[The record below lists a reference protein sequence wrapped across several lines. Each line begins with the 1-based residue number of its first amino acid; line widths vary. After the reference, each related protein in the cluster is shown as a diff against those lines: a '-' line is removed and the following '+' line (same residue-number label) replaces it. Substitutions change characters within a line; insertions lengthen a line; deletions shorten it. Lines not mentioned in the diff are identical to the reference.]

1 LAIIQALAVFDLSLV
16 NRIALVFIEDSH
28 FFPTGLI
35 MNNLLS
41 FPSDFIWGA
50 ATAAYQIEG
59 AAFEDG
65 RTESIWD
72 RFSRI
77 PGKVHNADN
86 GDIACDHYHLWEND
100 IELMKTLG
108 LKGYRF
114 SVSWSRVLPEGKGKS
129 NPKGI
134 DFYSRLV
141 DKLLEN
147 NIEPFITLFHWDLP
161 MALQDAGGWL
171 NRRIADWFTE
181 YAIMMYKSLGDRV
194 RYWSTLN
201 EPNVFATCG
210 YLTGK
215 HAPGVRD
222 VSTYTQVI
230 HHLLLAHGD
239 AISAGRKYLPEA
251 RFGITMAIGMDYPAT
266 DTPEDNTAVDIAW
279 TTGPRTFLDPIFK
292 GSYPSLKND
301 AIPPFNP
308 VILDGDLERIHQ
320 SLDYLGI
327 NHYFSNWL
335 TLRNHIPQAVN
346 KDLPKTDRGW
356 IVYPDGLKDML
367 LKVTNEYGRM
377 PVYIMENGASYP
389 DTVSDDQM
397 VHDSLRVD
405 YYRSYIRALHEAIRK
420 GADVKGYFA
429 WSLLDNFEWGEGYSS
444 RFGIVYVDFKTQK
457 RTIKDSGKFYAKVI
471 RDNGC

>member
-1 LAIIQALAVFDLSLV
+1 
-16 NRIALVFIEDSH
+16 
-28 FFPTGLI
+28 
-35 MNNLLS
+35 MNNSLS

-65 RTESIWD
+65 RTETIWD
-72 RFSRI
+72 RFARL
-77 PGKVHNADN
+77 PGKIRNADN
-86 GDIACDHYHLWEND
+86 GDIACDHYHLWEKD
-100 IELMKTLG
+100 VELMKTLG

-114 SVSWSRVLPEGKGKS
+114 SISWSRVLPDGRGTV

-181 YAIMMYKSLGDRV
+181 YAVVMYKSLGDRV
-194 RYWSTLN
+194 RYWSTHN
-201 EPNVFATCG
+201 EPNVFALCG

-215 HAPGVRD
+215 HAPGIKD
-222 VSTYTQVI
+222 HSTYTQVI

-239 AISAGRKYLPEA
+239 ATSAGRSILPKA
-251 RFGITMAIGMDYPAT
+251 KFGITLALGMDYPAN
-266 DTPEDNTAVDIAW
+266 DTPEDNAAVDIAW
-279 TTGPRTFLDPIFK
+279 TTGPRTLLDPIFK
-292 GSYPSLKND
+292 GSYPALEND
-301 AIPPFNP
+301 SITPFNP
-308 VILDGDLERIHQ
+308 VILDNDLKRICQ
-320 SLDYLGI
+320 PLDYLGI

-335 TLRNHIPQAVN
+335 TIQNNLPKITRN
-346 KDLPKTDRGW
+346 DLPKTDRGW
-356 IVYPDGLKDML
+356 TVYPEGFKDML
-367 LKVTNEYGRM
+367 LKVTDEYGKI
-377 PVYIMENGASYP
+377 PIYIMENGAAYP
-389 DTVSDDQM
+389 DTISEDSM
-397 VHDSLRVD
+397 VHDPLRVE
-405 YYRSYIRALHEAIRK
+405 YYRSYIRSLHEAIMK
-420 GADVKGYFA
+420 GVDVKGYFA
-429 WSLLDNFEWGEGYSS
+429 WSLLDNFEWEEGYSS

-457 RTIKDSGKFYAKVI
+457 RIIKDSGKFFSKVI